1 VIGLVGCLTLACA
14 LPLSSVLSGV
24 AVLGV
29 GVAAYAIR
37 RGARP
42 AAGA

>member
-1 VIGLVGCLTLACA
+1 
-14 LPLSSVLSGV
+14 VLSGL

-37 RGARP
+37 RIIGS
-42 AAGA
+42 AGVPGDAIPSGSEREN